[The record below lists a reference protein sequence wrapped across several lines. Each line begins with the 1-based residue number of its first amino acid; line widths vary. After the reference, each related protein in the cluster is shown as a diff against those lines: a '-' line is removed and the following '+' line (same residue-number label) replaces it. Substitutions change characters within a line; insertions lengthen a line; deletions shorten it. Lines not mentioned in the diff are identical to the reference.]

1 MNSPALMTDLYQ
13 LTMAAA
19 YFKSNRTAPA
29 TFSLFVR
36 AYPIHRGYFVSA
48 GLEDV
53 LDFLELFR
61 FSPDDLEY
69 LAGLKRFSQ
78 DFLSFLEHLRFTGDV
93 FAISEGRLFFKDE
106 PVIEITAPII
116 EAQLAESMIINIMN
130 LSVSVSTKAARCVH
144 ASGGLDLIDFSMR
157 RTHGTDAALK
167 VARSSYLAGFEGTS
181 NVMAGKKYR
190 IPVSGTMAHSFVMS
204 FDAEADAFRAFA
216 DTFPD
221 STVLLIDTYDTVEGA
236 RKAAIVARELAERGH
251 NLTGVRLDSGDM
263 AELSKEVRN
272 ILDEAGWKNVRIFA
286 SGNYDEYKLAE
297 VLDRGAKIDAF
308 GVGTKMGTSS
318 DAPYTDMA
326 YKLVQYDGRPVLK
339 LSTGK
344 KTLVSEKQ
352 VFRKTAGN
360 RMIGDVIALRNEE
373 GEGESLLKQVMKG
386 GIRQNRTESLED
398 IRERFREEFSGLDE
412 KYKAIRDP
420 GNFPVTLS
428 PKLESLQQRAVE
440 KINKRGRGEE

>member
-1 MNSPALMTDLYQ
+1 M
-13 LTMAAA
+13 
-19 YFKSNRTAPA
+19 
-29 TFSLFVR
+29 
-36 AYPIHRGYFVSA
+36 
-48 GLEDV
+48 
-53 LDFLELFR
+53 
-61 FSPDDLEY
+61 
-69 LAGLKRFSQ
+69 
-78 DFLSFLEHLRFTGDV
+78 
-93 FAISEGRLFFKDE
+93 
-106 PVIEITAPII
+106 
-116 EAQLAESMIINIMN
+116 
-130 LSVSVSTKAARCVH
+130 
-144 ASGGLDLIDFSMR
+144 
-157 RTHGTDAALK
+157 
-167 VARSSYLAGFEGTS
+167 
-181 NVMAGKKYR
+181 YR
-190 IPVSGTMAHSFVMS
+190 
-204 FDAEADAFRAFA
+204 
-216 DTFPD
+216 
-221 STVLLIDTYDTVEGA
+221 
-236 RKAAIVARELAERGH
+236 
-251 NLTGVRLDSGDM
+251 
-263 AELSKEVRN
+263 
-272 ILDEAGWKNVRIFA
+272 RIFA

-386 GIRQNRTESLED
+386 GIRQNRADSLAD
-398 IRERFREEFSGLDE
+398 IRERFREEFAGLDE